1 MAKICYGCMRQKNN
15 SPICEHCGY
24 NENLQNY
31 PNQLP
36 IGTILNGQYLIGKAL
51 GQGGFGIT
59 YIGWDLLLEATVA
72 IKEYYPGRFAA
83 RDNNCSLAV
92 SCIGEKAEE
101 SFCYN
106 RDRFI
111 AEAKIQAKLSTV
123 PGIVQIQRLFEE
135 NNTAYIV
142 MEYVEGINLKH
153 YLQMSGRNLT
163 ADETFAVIEPVINVL
178 QKVHEAELIHR
189 DISPDNIMIQRDGTV
204 KLLDFGAAY
213 ELGENTSQE
222 ETKSAQAIL
231 KHGFAPIEQYNK
243 NGDIGPWTDIY
254 ALCATIFYCLTGTVP
269 YDAAERYL
277 GNDNVYWDQ
286 IADLTAMQNLVLK
299 RGMDVDPKNRIT
311 TIEELRKGLFEQSGI
326 QISDTLSQTCEI
338 RTNAF
343 SSTSGREEKGQCSD
357 RGNKTGEEENEQD
370 TATTPEPAKTVWRSK
385 KTAAKIAAVIL
396 AATAVFGLVW
406 SAKNQAKPEETMAV
420 ETSEMMNE
428 TTDLPTETIAMVT
441 ETTEASPV
449 ELVAEEPAWKNNVLM
464 ADTTLNEDSAEF
476 WQDDNRKEIEEI
488 YNYFAKRPILN
499 TGIPRRSVTDVI
511 FLDSISTAPE
521 TVYDVSANHDGSV
534 LAWTEKNRKGALNLY
549 IAGEGGVNGEEA
561 CCSLFYGY
569 KELESVDFNNCFF
582 TDTTQDMSN
591 MFTYCKKL
599 KTINLQGI
607 NTSSATNMS
616 GMFSNCVQLTTLDL
630 NCFDTSEV
638 TDMSWMF
645 SNCPKLKSINIS
657 SFDTSNVTDMRY
669 MFAYLSSMT
678 AFDVSHFETS
688 KVTDMSGMFSGCDNE
703 KLTTLD
709 LGGFDTSS
717 VTDMSNMFN
726 GCRWLTELDLQN
738 FDTSNVTDM
747 QSMFSY
753 CRRIKSLELSSF
765 DTSNVT
771 NMHSM
776 FEMCNM
782 IPSLE
787 ISHFDTSKV
796 IDMSFM
802 FYKCGYLKTMD
813 VTQFN
818 VSNVK
823 NTKDM
828 FFGCDKL
835 PPDYKKIGGKH
846 IWSS

>member
-1 MAKICYGCMRQKNN
+1 MAKVCYGCMRQKNN

-24 NENLQNY
+24 NENVQNY

-36 IGTILNGQYLIGKAL
+36 IGTILNGQYLIGKVL

-163 ADETFAVIEPVINVL
+163 ADETFTVIDPVINVL
-178 QKVHEAELIHR
+178 QKVHEAELVHR

-213 ELGENTSQE
+213 ELGEENTPQE
-222 ETKSAQAIL
+222 ATKSAQTIL
-231 KHGFAPIEQYNK
+231 KHGFAPIEQYDK
-243 NGDIGPWTDIY
+243 DGDIGPWTDVY
-254 ALCATIFYCLTGTVP
+254 ALCATIYYCLTGTVP
-269 YDAAERYL
+269 NDAAERYL
-277 GNDNVYWDQ
+277 GNDNVDWDKVT
-286 IADLTAMQNLVLK
+286 DLTATQTMVLK
-299 RGMDVDPKNRIT
+299 RGLDASFKNRIT
-311 TIEELRKGLFEQSGI
+311 TIEELRKGLFEQSVI
-326 QISDTLSQTCEI
+326 LTPDTPSKTCETK
-338 RTNAF
+338 TN
-343 SSTSGREEKGQCSD
+343 TSIEESILKEKDQCPD
-357 RGNKTGEEENEQD
+357 QENKAESVKNEHD
-370 TATTPEPAKTVWRSK
+370 L
-385 KTAAKIAAVIL
+385 TAAPKSEKNVWLNRKMAIKIATMIL
-396 AATAVFGLVW
+396 AATAMLGFILRQRNRFEQKESLAAEPTEIVI
-406 SAKNQAKPEETMAV
+406 
-420 ETSEMMNE
+420 E
-428 TTDLPTETIAMVT
+428 TTSIPTEAITAFTETIP
-441 ETTEASPV
+441 TEAV
-449 ELVAEEPAWKNNVLM
+449 TEEPAWKKNVLM

-476 WQDDNRKEIEEI
+476 WQNDNRKEMEEI

-511 FLDSISTAPE
+511 FLDSISAAPE

-561 CCSLFYGY
+561 CCALFYGY

-582 TDTTQDMSN
+582 TDTTQNMSN

-599 KTINLQGI
+599 KTINLQGV

-616 GMFSNCVQLTTLDL
+616 GMFSNCVQLTALDL

-657 SFDTSNVTDMRY
+657 SFDTSKVTDMRY
-669 MFAYLSSMT
+669 MFSYLSSMT
-678 AFDVSHFETS
+678 DFDISHFETS
-688 KVTDMSGMFSGCDNE
+688 KVTDMSGMFCGCDNE
-703 KLTTLD
+703 KFTTLD
-709 LGGFDTSS
+709 LSKLDTSS
-717 VTDMSNMFN
+717 VTDMSDMFN
-726 GCRWLTELDLQN
+726 GCRWLTALDLRN

-753 CRRIKSLELSSF
+753 CRRIKSLDLSSF

-813 VTQFN
+813 VTQFD

-846 IWSS
+846 IGSS